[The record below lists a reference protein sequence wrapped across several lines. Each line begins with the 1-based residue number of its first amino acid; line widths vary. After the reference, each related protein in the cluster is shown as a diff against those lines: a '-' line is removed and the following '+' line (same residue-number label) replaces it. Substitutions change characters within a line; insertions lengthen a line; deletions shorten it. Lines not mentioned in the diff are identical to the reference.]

1 MNHVVNNVDFDI
13 LEGEC
18 VGLIGSSGCGK
29 TTLVKSILGLIK
41 PSSGTIEMNGRI
53 AAVFQDPVSSL
64 NPAHTVRWHL
74 AEALRASGRKMAR
87 EEQKPY
93 FLKILEDVGLEGKH
107 LNRFPHQMSGG
118 QRQKAAIAMCL
129 VQEPA
134 VIIADEPFSALDASS
149 QASVIKLLSD
159 INTDRGTTMLI
170 VSHNLLV
177 IKAMCSK
184 VLVMDKGKIVESG
197 NTDEVL
203 ENPKAE
209 ATHALLKAGKYA
221 V

>member
-1 MNHVVNNVDFDI
+1 MASNYKQKQPAQKKQATTTKSNNPTQGKKESVITINRGLWLPI
-13 LEGEC
+13 LYG
-18 VGLIGSSGCGK
+18 VL
-29 TTLVKSILGLIK
+29 
-41 PSSGTIEMNGRI
+41 
-53 AAVFQDPVSSL
+53 
-64 NPAHTVRWHL
+64 
-74 AEALRASGRKMAR
+74 
-87 EEQKPY
+87 
-93 FLKILEDVGLEGKH
+93 
-107 LNRFPHQMSGG
+107 
-118 QRQKAAIAMCL
+118 
-129 VQEPA
+129 
-134 VIIADEPFSALDASS
+134 FSAFAFYMLAVKNADYLYAIQERSLFLFDSS
-149 QASVIKLLSD
+149 FFDMTMVKPGALMTYLGCFFTQFFYHPWL
-159 INTDRGTTMLI
+159 GTTMLI